1 MNVLLISD
9 DGVGSVGTQILQ
21 ETAAAVWPKAK
32 VITMSPTK
40 PMSNASFGVSP
51 GMDGSGV
58 PYVTSKE
65 VSPGLHA
72 VDGTPVDCL
81 YLGVLY
87 PTYFLGT
94 DNFDVVVTGIRRGS
108 SVGVD
113 VFHSGVSAVAALAAT
128 LFGLA
133 SIAFSQEVDD
143 VAEVDPGSRAP
154 FAVAEVFAR
163 KVLLS
168 HAFTPGSCLN
178 VNFPKENPKGFKKS
192 QPAPFSSK
200 MEVRGGTTNPNYDV
214 ALLRQGFI
222 SVSDIELSVSPSMSY

>member
-21 ETAAAVWPKAK
+21 ETALAVWPKAK
-32 VITMSPTK
+32 VITMSPVE
-40 PMSNASFGVSP
+40 PQPNASFGISP

-58 PYVTSKE
+58 PYVASKE
-65 VSPGLHA
+65 VSPNTYA
-72 VDGTPVDCL
+72 VEGTPIDCL

-94 DNFDVVVTGIRRGS
+94 DNFDVVVTGVRRGS

-113 VFHSGVSAVAALAAT
+113 VFHSGVTAAASLAAT

-133 SIAFSQEVDD
+133 SVAFSQEVDED
-143 VAEVDPGSRAP
+143 QEVDPGSRTP
-154 FAVAEVFAR
+154 YAVAEVFAR

-192 QPAPFSSK
+192 QPAPFSSR
-200 MEVRGGTTNPNYDV
+200 MEVRGGTSNPNYDV